1 MPSGVCSFGLRED
14 KGPFAGVTSF
24 TMLKS
29 YLWSTGV
36 MPFECRNSVMEV
48 SRSSRFENE
57 NVDLT
62 LPPLTWSNCD
72 HCRTQGKYRS
82 EGR

>member
-1 MPSGVCSFGLRED
+1 MLKGTCDVGWTDRKGVGFPNSGVEMPSGVCSFGLRED

-36 MPFECRNSVMEV
+36 IPFECRNSVMEV
-48 SRSSRFENE
+48 SRSSRFE
-57 NVDLT
+57 
-62 LPPLTWSNCD
+62 
-72 HCRTQGKYRS
+72 S
-82 EGR
+82 EKC